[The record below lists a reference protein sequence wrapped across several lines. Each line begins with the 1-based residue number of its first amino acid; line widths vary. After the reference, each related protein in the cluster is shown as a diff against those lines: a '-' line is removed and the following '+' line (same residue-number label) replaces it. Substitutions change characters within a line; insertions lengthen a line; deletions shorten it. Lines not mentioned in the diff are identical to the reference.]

1 MADLRAVSDLFAAVW
16 GRGDEGVPMPSEVL
30 RAIVHAGGLVN
41 AAYAAPPTPGS
52 TTHGNTTHGNT
63 APLLGAAVLTP
74 SADGGGYSMI
84 AAALPGNSDRG
95 IGSALKEH
103 QRAWAAAHGMPTI
116 TWTFDPLVARNG
128 HFNLDKLGAVGAHY
142 ERSFYGTMG
151 DVINGND
158 ESDRLVAVWS
168 TTAPTPSR
176 TESPSRDHSA
186 SLLAGPD
193 GLPAY
198 LSGAGT
204 PGTLGARA
212 GRHRRDPS
220 RRPHDG
226 HPLAAGR
233 AGGDGGRLRPTLRG
247 DRGQPRPLVS
257 LHPCPGPRGGP
268 MRIAR
273 LEVIWLKV
281 PLVTPFRT
289 SFGTAHD
296 KDTFLVRLETTDGTV
311 GWAEC
316 AAELDPLYSAE
327 WLDGCEQVLRR
338 ELVPRLLALG
348 DRLTAGR
355 VATAP
360 RAGDGQLHGQARHRD
375 RSSRRRTQGGG
386 LVLRAPSRGPS
397 RSASRPGSRWGSWTR
412 SPSCSTMSSA
422 TWTRA
427 TCGSSSR
434 SSRAGT
440 SQLCVPSANAS
451 GTRSCSRST
460 PMLPTPWPTRPSS
473 PASTPSTCS
482 SSSSPSRPTTSAATL
497 ASPP

>member
-1 MADLRAVSDLFAAVW
+1 MTPPPIPPLHLAEVHQMADLRAVSDLFAAVW

-41 AAYAAPPTPGS
+41 AAYAAPPTHGS

-198 LSGAGT
+198 LSGAGRQERWVRVPADIVAT
-204 PGTLGARA
+204 
-212 GRHRRDPS
+212 RRDDPTTAT
-220 RRPHDG
+220 RWRQVVREAMEDA
-226 HPLAAGR
+226 LAQR
-233 AGGDGGRLRPTLRG
+233 
-247 DRGQPRPLVS
+247 
-257 LHPCPGPRGGP
+257 
-268 MRIAR
+268 
-273 LEVIWLKV
+273 
-281 PLVTPFRT
+281 F
-289 SFGTAHD
+289 
-296 KDTFLVRLETTDGTV
+296 
-311 GWAEC
+311 
-316 AAELDPLYSAE
+316 
-327 WLDGCEQVLRR
+327 
-338 ELVPRLLALG
+338 
-348 DRLTAGR
+348 
-355 VATAP
+355 VATGVSRDHWYLFTPAQAP
-360 RAGDGQLHGQARHRD
+360 EEAR
-375 RSSRRRTQGGG
+375 
-386 LVLRAPSRGPS
+386 
-397 RSASRPGSRWGSWTR
+397 
-412 SPSCSTMSSA
+412 
-422 TWTRA
+422 
-427 TCGSSSR
+427 
-434 SSRAGT
+434 
-440 SQLCVPSANAS
+440 
-451 GTRSCSRST
+451 
-460 PMLPTPWPTRPSS
+460 
-473 PASTPSTCS
+473 
-482 SSSSPSRPTTSAATL
+482 
-497 ASPP
+497 

>member
-1 MADLRAVSDLFAAVW
+1 
-16 GRGDEGVPMPSEVL
+16 
-30 RAIVHAGGLVN
+30 
-41 AAYAAPPTPGS
+41 
-52 TTHGNTTHGNT
+52 
-63 APLLGAAVLTP
+63 
-74 SADGGGYSMI
+74 
-84 AAALPGNSDRG
+84 
-95 IGSALKEH
+95 
-103 QRAWAAAHGMPTI
+103 
-116 TWTFDPLVARNG
+116 
-128 HFNLDKLGAVGAHY
+128 
-142 ERSFYGTMG
+142 
-151 DVINGND
+151 
-158 ESDRLVAVWS
+158 
-168 TTAPTPSR
+168 
-176 TESPSRDHSA
+176 
-186 SLLAGPD
+186 
-193 GLPAY
+193 
-198 LSGAGT
+198 
-204 PGTLGARA
+204 
-212 GRHRRDPS
+212 
-220 RRPHDG
+220 
-226 HPLAAGR
+226 
-233 AGGDGGRLRPTLRG
+233 
-247 DRGQPRPLVS
+247 
-257 LHPCPGPRGGP
+257 

-355 VATAP
+355 VATALEP
-360 RAGDGQLHGQARHRD
+360 VTGNYMAKHVIETAVLDAELRRRAG
-375 RSSRRRTQGGG
+375 
-386 LVLRAPSRGPS
+386 PSGTISGPS

-422 TWTRA
+422 TLTRA

-473 PASTPSTCS
+473 PASTLRPAPHRAAPPDRRHPRPCSPRHLISTPVCLDES
-482 SSSSPSRPTTSAATL
+482 IESARDAATAIALDACRVINIKPARVGGYLEARRIHDIAVANGIPVWCGGMLETGVGRAPNVAPAALPGFVLPGDTSASDRYFRQDITAPFVLDQGHVAVPTGPGIGVDVLPDALAEVTISRPTSTSPADPHAWPGPRLRLPWRPKTRTHGMESQPL
-497 ASPP
+497 PPMSTS

>member
-1 MADLRAVSDLFAAVW
+1 MTPPPIPPLHLAEVHQMADLRAVSDLFAAVW

-52 TTHGNTTHGNT
+52 TTHGSTTHGNTTHGTT

-198 LSGAGT
+198 LSGAGRQERWVRVPADIVAT
-204 PGTLGARA
+204 
-212 GRHRRDPS
+212 RRD
-220 RRPHDG
+220 D
-226 HPLAAGR
+226 
-233 AGGDGGRLRPTLRG
+233 PT
-247 DRGQPRPLVS
+247 
-257 LHPCPGPRGGP
+257 
-268 MRIAR
+268 
-273 LEVIWLKV
+273 
-281 PLVTPFRT
+281 
-289 SFGTAHD
+289 TA
-296 KDTFLVRLETTDGTV
+296 TRWRQVVREAMED
-311 GWAEC
+311 AF
-316 AAELDPLYSAE
+316 A
-327 WLDGCEQVLRR
+327 QRF
-338 ELVPRLLALG
+338 
-348 DRLTAGR
+348 
-355 VATAP
+355 VATGVSRDHWYLFTPAQAP
-360 RAGDGQLHGQARHRD
+360 EEAR
-375 RSSRRRTQGGG
+375 
-386 LVLRAPSRGPS
+386 
-397 RSASRPGSRWGSWTR
+397 
-412 SPSCSTMSSA
+412 
-422 TWTRA
+422 
-427 TCGSSSR
+427 
-434 SSRAGT
+434 
-440 SQLCVPSANAS
+440 
-451 GTRSCSRST
+451 
-460 PMLPTPWPTRPSS
+460 
-473 PASTPSTCS
+473 
-482 SSSSPSRPTTSAATL
+482 
-497 ASPP
+497 